1 MSQLRDDLRRTT
13 EQYREMNQALAQ
25 QQQQMTSLQVRLTYR
40 TEIAKIQWIILLS
53 KDVFPSVLVYYEK
66 V

>member
-40 TEIAKIQWIILLS
+40 TEIAKIQWIILLC
-53 KDVFPSVLVYYEK
+53 KDFLPIELVYNEK